1 VHSGFADDVPAAG
14 VARQD
19 GTVNAVEL
27 SRKPAQQRTTAS
39 RSVMWRHAI
48 PYALSLPRVAFDG
61 VAIRF
66 WARMGAA
73 TSGRE
78 PDPPEIRA
86 YLALSPA
93 HARTETLQLTAR
105 AEPVPVLPRRLT
117 AESCG
122 YCAGRY

>member
-1 VHSGFADDVPAAG
+1 MQALREPHVQPM
-14 VARQD
+14 
-19 GTVNAVEL
+19 L
-27 SRKPAQQRTTAS
+27 L
-39 RSVMWRHAI
+39 
-48 PYALSLPRVAFDG
+48 YALSLPRVAFDG

-93 HARTETLQLTAR
+93 HTRTETLQLTAR
-105 AEPVPVLPRRLT
+105 AEPVPVLLRRLT